1 MKTRI
6 ILLCSILCFL
16 LISCKKQTPTVYYIN
31 DSFKKWT
38 LFQKGSF
45 WIFYNEQSN
54 NIDSI
59 YISETPT
66 SWYSPAEPIAIQYIL
81 IKLSNSFL
89 IQYLISSGP
98 NDPVLSVE
106 DIYSTDRNVFCY
118 AQIVGSSIYASPT
131 CKLVEKLDKY
141 VINNNMFFNVIHTRD
156 SNFVKPIITKDYY
169 FVQNIGMVQY
179 SIKTTSSDSTWSIL
193 RWHIVQ

>member
-1 MKTRI
+1 MASTTKLRRT
-6 ILLCSILCFL
+6 FNW
-16 LISCKKQTPTVYYIN
+16 YYN
-31 DSFKKWT
+31 VSPCRSR
-38 LFQKGSF
+38 L
-45 WIFYNEQSN
+45 WIYYNEQSN
-54 NIDSI
+54 KIDSI
-59 YISETPT
+59 YIPETPT
-66 SWYSPAEPIAIQYIL
+66 SWYSPPEPIAIQYIL

-89 IQYLISSGP
+89 VQYLISAGP
-98 NDPVLSVE
+98 NDPVLSVT

-156 SNFVKPIITKDYY
+156 SNFVKPIITKEYY
-169 FVQNIGMVQY
+169 FVQNVGLVQY

-193 RWHIVQ
+193 RWKVLQ